1 MRLYPH
7 PTMNLLHELDRQL
20 LAMQLPQLLL
30 LLVFLGAY
38 VAAIG
43 RLLGPR
49 GRVRA
54 GALAALAA
62 VGLCVAIRPWTVGV
76 LLVAGSVAA
85 VGAYVLAT
93 MILWRVLEAAAARQR
108 ALAPAEPA
116 RHGLARP
123 GTRAAAPS
131 GLAAALGE
139 RARRQVRRLVRQF
152 SS

>member
-1 MRLYPH
+1 
-7 PTMNLLHELDRQL
+7 MNLLHELDRQL

-54 GALAALAA
+54 GVLAALAA
-62 VGLCVAIRPWTVGV
+62 VGLCIAIRPWTVGV

-85 VGAYVLAT
+85 VGGYVLAT
-93 MILWRVLEAAAARQR
+93 MILWRVLEAAEARRR
-108 ALAPAEPA
+108 ALAPAAPD
-116 RHGLARP
+116 RRGSTQR
-123 GTRAAAPS
+123 GTRALAPAA
-131 GLAAALGE
+131 LAVALGE
-139 RARRQVRRLVRQF
+139 QARRRMRRLARQL